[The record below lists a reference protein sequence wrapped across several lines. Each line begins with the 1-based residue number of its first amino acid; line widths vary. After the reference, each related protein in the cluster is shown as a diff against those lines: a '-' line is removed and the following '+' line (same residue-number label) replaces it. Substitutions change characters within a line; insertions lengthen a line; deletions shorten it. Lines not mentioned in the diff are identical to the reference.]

1 MYLISKLLLNSL
13 YGRFGMTID
22 LVTHEIIDNDFL
34 NEFLDDHVPNDVIDL
49 ENGKSILTIPSKR
62 DELNDSINMNV
73 SVGIAAAIT
82 AFARMH
88 MTPLLQD
95 KSYNVYYT
103 DTDSIVT
110 DKPLNENFSPSVS
123 FSL

>member
-1 MYLISKLLLNSL
+1 
-13 YGRFGMTID
+13 MTID